1 MAPLR
6 ILDRYIFRELL
17 TPFLLSMA
25 VITLVLFIQR
35 MFKLAEL
42 VVSKGAS
49 VVAAAKLF
57 LYIMPG
63 FLVITIPMA
72 TLLASLVAFARLS
85 SDSEITAMKASQIS
99 LYRMLRPVILFSF
112 LTFLATGVT
121 SLVLL
126 PGASHALKVHLFEMV
141 KSRSMVGIEPGVF
154 SSTFDGMVI
163 YVESM
168 KSLDDLQG
176 IFISDERS
184 AKDPSVITAGRG
196 RLLADPLSYNVTLAM
211 ERGSIHTSP
220 RDEKT
225 YTLTSFDAGRLYLDI
240 NDALLPKDAD
250 SKSFKEKGSME
261 LYRELRRASTDD
273 KKSRAIRSELHKR
286 LSLPVACLLF
296 GLIGT
301 PLGVRPG
308 RTGRSAGVA
317 VALAVFL
324 AYYVVLTAGK
334 NLAEAGALSPA
345 AAYWLPNALLAAAA
359 AALIALKGNEI
370 PFSWTLARATFASW
384 RRKQRPVGSDD

>member
-1 MAPLR
+1 MAPFR

-17 TPFLLSMA
+17 SPFLLSLA

-49 VVAAAKLF
+49 LAAAAKLF

-99 LYRMLRPVILFSF
+99 LYRMLRPVLVFSF
-112 LTFLATGVT
+112 LAFLATGVT

-163 YVESM
+163 YVEDM
-168 KSLDDLQG
+168 KSLDDLHG

-196 RLLADPLSYNVTLAM
+196 RLIADPLSYNVTLAM
-211 ERGSIHTSP
+211 EQGSIHTSP

-240 NDALLPKDAD
+240 NHALLPKDTNN
-250 SKSFKEKGSME
+250 KSFKETGSME
-261 LYRELRRASTDD
+261 LYRELGRSAADE
-273 KKSRAIRSELHKR
+273 KKARNILGELHKR

-301 PLGVRPG
+301 PLGVRPA
-308 RTGRSAGVA
+308 RTGRSAGIA

-324 AYYVVLTAGK
+324 SYYVVLTAGK
-334 NLAEAGALSPA
+334 NLAEAGTLSPVT
-345 AAYWLPNALLAAAA
+345 AYWLPNVLLAAAA
-359 AALIALKGNEI
+359 GILIAMKANEI
-370 PFSWTLARATFASW
+370 PFSWSLTRATVASW
-384 RRKQRPVGSDD
+384 KKRKGRDRSDE